1 MTEPKATLRQ
11 AFFSRR
17 LAPITLLSL
26 SSGLPLGLVIT
37 ALPAWLQLAHVD
49 IKTNALLTLVQ
60 LPFGF
65 KFVWSPVLDRLTPP
79 IFSKWLDPRRGW
91 VVLFQIALA
100 FAVVGLGLF
109 ALSVPVCQPG
119 SEACARMVD
128 PPGAT
133 IATVAILGFLIS
145 FASASQDIV
154 YDAFAVDVLKP
165 HEHGAMVGARSA
177 LYRVGLWVSGNIAI
191 SMGPSFGW
199 GSTIML
205 QGLIFLALIG
215 VTFWAPKPPPLEGK
229 PMSLREAVWM
239 PFVGMLG
246 RPRAVEI
253 LAFVLLYR
261 LADSIA
267 GALISPFLLKQGFA
281 AFDVGVLRGAVGVI
295 GTLLGTV
302 LGGVLAARWGTGR
315 ALWIC
320 GVLQIVSNAGYAV
333 IAEIP
338 VKWGMVHVT
347 SPFNVLGAW
356 IALLVIGAFFA
367 GWSLLS
373 WARARQTVEPRT
385 EMATKSAD
393 ASAGPIVAVVVI
405 ALALLARLGLDEGGV
420 LDWMTKSASFSAPL
434 QSAIFIETLTGGMG
448 WGAFGVLL
456 LRLTDKRF
464 SATQY
469 ALFTSLVGL
478 VRTFVGP
485 PAGVMADALG
495 WRDFFLLTMAFGIPG
510 MVMLARFVPWGQE
523 PKEIA
528 GDSFETLAPGAPW
541 ARKPLLAR
549 AALGATLVSLT
560 MLALSILMATI
571 KVWRDPNAKE
581 KVFDLWQGAVTV
593 FSPPQWTGYVDLVNA
608 LIFGLMGGLA
618 VGAYL
623 AARGRK
629 LHTA

>member
-1 MTEPKATLRQ
+1 MADAKTKEPKVSLLQ
-11 AFFSRR
+11 AFTSRR

-37 ALPAWLQLAHVD
+37 ALPAWLQLAKVD

-60 LPFGF
+60 LPYGF
-65 KFVWSPVLDRLTPP
+65 KFVWSPLLDRVKPK
-79 IFSKWLDPRRGW
+79 FLDGRRGW
-91 VVLFQIALA
+91 VVIFQLALAVLVGLMGVFAMGIPVCAPGDVACTVTAPAGSQIA
-100 FAVVGLGLF
+100 V
-109 ALSVPVCQPG
+109 
-119 SEACARMVD
+119 
-128 PPGAT
+128 
-133 IATVAILGFLIS
+133 VAILGFLIS

-154 YDAFAVDVLKP
+154 YDAYAVEVLEKK
-165 HEHGAMVGARSA
+165 EHGSMVGARSA

-191 SMGPSFGW
+191 SLGPALGW
-199 GSTIML
+199 GTTIIM
-205 QGLIFLALIG
+205 QGAIFLALIA
-215 VTFWAPKPPPLEGK
+215 VTFWAPELPKVEGK
-229 PMSLREAVWM
+229 PLSLKEAVWL

-246 RPRAVEI
+246 RPRALEI

-267 GALISPFLLKQGFA
+267 GALVSPFLLQRGFA
-281 AFDVGVLRGAVGVI
+281 AFDVGVMRGGVGVA

-315 ALWIC
+315 SLWIC

-333 IAEIP
+333 VAVVP
-338 VKWGMVHVT
+338 VAFGVVHLV
-347 SPFNVLGAW
+347 SPFNVTGAW
-356 IALLVIGAFFA
+356 IALLSLAA
-367 GWSLLS
+367 LLS
-373 WARARQTVEPRT
+373 TWALLSRARAQQQGEKRNELL
-385 EMATKSAD
+385 
-393 ASAGPIVAVVVI
+393 GVAVVLI
-405 ALALLARLGLDEGGV
+405 ALALLSRLGLDSGGW
-420 LDWMTKSASFSAPL
+420 LDFLTTFDLSFSVPL

-469 ALFTSLVGL
+469 ALFSSLVGL

-485 PAGVMADALG
+485 LAGVMADALG
-495 WRDFFLLTMAFGIPG
+495 WRDFFLLTMLFGIPG
-510 MVMLARFVPWGQE
+510 MYMLSRFVPWGQE
-523 PKEIA
+523 PKEITGEALEPLPPGPPWERTALWTRA
-528 GDSFETLAPGAPW
+528 GL
-541 ARKPLLAR
+541 
-549 AALGATLVSLT
+549 AALGTTLA
-560 MLALSILMATI
+560 MLCLSILLATI
-571 KVWRDPNAKE
+571 KAWRDPAAKV
-581 KVFDLWQGAVTV
+581 KVFDLIQGTVTV

-623 AARGRK
+623 AARGRT